1 MQNPVK
7 RFFAI
12 GDMLACAYIIG
23 RNSIR
28 LPCVRV
34 CVHACVCVY
43 VCERTCA
50 GACVRAGGAGAS
62 VERCVARRRG
72 PGRGVHVHTTY
83 SSSPHTLHNYT
94 PIPPPRWNDPSPAPL
109 LPNFPKNLLTNLR

>member
-43 VCERTCA
+43 VCGCVCA
-50 GACVRAGGAGAS
+50 CGGCWVLGGA
-62 VERCVARRRG
+62 VRRT
-72 PGRGVHVHTTY
+72 HTIQVDPLRTQLT
-83 SSSPHTLHNYT
+83 PLHPTPYT
-94 PIPPPRWNDPSPAPL
+94 TIPPYPHPDGTIHRPL
-109 LPNFPKNLLTNLR
+109 LCYLIFQKTS